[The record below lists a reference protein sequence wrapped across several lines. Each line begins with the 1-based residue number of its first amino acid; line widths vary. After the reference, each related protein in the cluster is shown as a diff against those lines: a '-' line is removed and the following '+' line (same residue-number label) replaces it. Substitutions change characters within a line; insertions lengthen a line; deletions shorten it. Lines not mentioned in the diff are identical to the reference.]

1 MIPPFHPTD
10 PRANRAALQEMQ
22 AAHGGRPTE
31 KRKCPSMP
39 SDPEQALTGAHE
51 AAVAQAVKR
60 ARDPETFA
68 RLLTRA
74 ADLLRPVKPA
84 PEACNE

>member
-39 SDPEQALTGAHE
+39 SDPEQALTDLHE
-51 AAVAQAVKR
+51 AAVEQAVKR

-68 RLLTRA
+68 RLLARA
-74 ADLLRPVKPA
+74 AELVRPATPT
-84 PEACNE
+84 PEVNHD

>member
-1 MIPPFHPTD
+1 
-10 PRANRAALQEMQ
+10 
-22 AAHGGRPTE
+22 
-31 KRKCPSMP
+31 MP